1 MNKFI
6 GIGRTTKDIEIKQTS
21 TGKEYAIFQLAITRP
36 YSAQKETDFIPCQV
50 WNKQATILQKYCQ
63 KGSQIAITG
72 ILQSYKNK
80 EDKTQWIVQ
89 VSNYEF
95 LHTNNDLKKDILLSE
110 KPNEIIAEEQ
120 ANYSS
125 EDIKE
130 LFNGDDAI
138 LWD

>member
-6 GIGRTTKDIEIKQTS
+6 GIGRTTKNIEIKKTQN
-21 TGKEYAIFQLAITRP
+21 GKEYAIFQLAITRP
-36 YSAQKETDFIPCQV
+36 YSTQKETDFIPCQV
-50 WNKQATILQKYCQ
+50 WNKQAVVLQKYCQ

-72 ILQSYKNK
+72 ILQSFKDN
-80 EDKTQWIVQ
+80 DNKTQWIVR

-95 LHTNNDLKKDILLSE
+95 LHTNNDLKKDISE
-110 KPNEIIAEEQ
+110 KSNEIIEQ
-120 ANYSS
+120 EQVNYNS

-130 LFNGDDAI
+130 LFGDNNAI

>member
-1 MNKFI
+1 M
-6 GIGRTTKDIEIKQTS
+6 
-21 TGKEYAIFQLAITRP
+21 QLRAFCNLLKI
-36 YSAQKETDFIPCQV
+36 
-50 WNKQATILQKYCQ
+50 
-63 KGSQIAITG
+63 
-72 ILQSYKNK
+72 K

-110 KPNEIIAEEQ
+110 KSNEIIAEEQ